1 MPQSFFDSS
10 LQAEDKYALPAAMW
24 EQAINKPPSKKN
36 MERLQANYPLVVIE
50 KYGFGICHQKSLNYF
65 VF

>member
-10 LQAEDKYALPAAMW
+10 VQPIDKFVLPAAMW
-24 EQAINKPPSKKN
+24 EQAINKPPSKRN

-50 KYGFGICHQKSLNYF
+50 KYVLIMLIE
-65 VF
+65 